1 MLLICGPTCRAA
13 DPWDIA
19 AAELSRQIAGVTG
32 PATISLTIRDNS
44 SIYVGEIP
52 TIRRSLVS
60 NLSALGVNVRTGTDP
75 PTAVRVTLSQT
86 ARQGLWVAE
95 VQQGPELRVVMT
107 YVANA
112 VESTTL
118 QETPVVLR
126 KRLLF
131 SQTEPILDVG
141 LVALSADAP
150 AVRNFVV
157 LSPEEIAIYHG
168 AENGGVWV
176 KDRSVAIPHGRPYP
190 RDIRGRLQLDPGGTL
205 KAYLPGVVCESTR
218 QTAASGADLAVTCAD
233 NDDPWPIGSL
243 KAVYNSSRNYFTGM
257 IVPGAGGDAQ
267 PFYSVAELAGKRGA
281 VTIFSEVGGQFR
293 VSDSSGIKALAG
305 SRDWGSDIVGVRS
318 ECGAGAQLLATGS
331 GIAMAD
337 NLLAY
342 EVTGHEAIAVSAP
355 LPLDGQVTAMWPSSL
370 PGTATL
376 IVQKKQPIQ
385 YEAYGV
391 SLVCSQ

>member
-1 MLLICGPTCRAA
+1 
-13 DPWDIA
+13 
-19 AAELSRQIAGVTG
+19 
-32 PATISLTIRDNS
+32 
-44 SIYVGEIP
+44 
-52 TIRRSLVS
+52 
-60 NLSALGVNVRTGTDP
+60 
-75 PTAVRVTLSQT
+75 VTLSQT

-168 AENGGVWV
+168 SEDEGVWV

-190 RDIRGRLQLDPGGTL
+190 RDIRGRLQLDPRGTL

-218 QTAASGADLAVTCAD
+218 QAAASGADLEVTCAD

-243 KAVYNSSRNYFTGM
+243 KALYNSSRNYFTGVV
-257 IVPGAGGDAQ
+257 IPAGGDAQ

-305 SRDWGSDIVGVRS
+305 SRDLGSDIVGVRS

-331 GIAMAD
+331 GTAMAD

-342 EVTGHEAIAVSAP
+342 EISGHEAIAVSAS
-355 LPLDGQVTAMWPSSL
+355 LPLDGQVTAMWPSSV
-370 PGTATL
+370 PGAATL
-376 IVQKKQPIQ
+376 VIQKEQPIQ
-385 YEAYGV
+385 YEAYSV
-391 SLVCSQ
+391 SLVCSR